1 MHKHRRAMA
10 AISMVVVLLIIDLMI
25 ISMVVGGARD
35 HDLTVRRMD
44 TIRAFYAAEAGMNM
58 AIREKMIGV
67 DEDGDDALNP
77 PADDGIGTISFDDP
91 IPNDANDPGFG
102 TPKNAQFVV
111 TLSADKKT
119 LTSTG
124 RSGDAKREMDALLE

>member
-10 AISMVVVLLIIDLMI
+10 AITMVVVLLIIDLMI
-25 ISMVVGGARD
+25 ISMVVGGARE

-58 AIREKMIGV
+58 AIREKMIPN
-67 DEDGDDALNP
+67 DEDNDTGGADEGSISDDA
-77 PADDGIGTISFDDP
+77 
-91 IPNDANDPGFG
+91 NDANDPGFG
-102 TPKNAQFVV
+102 TPKNTQFVV

-124 RSGDAKREMDALLE
+124 RSGDAKREMDAFLE

>member
-1 MHKHRRAMA
+1 MA
-10 AISMVVVLLIIDLMI
+10 AISMVVVLMIIDLMI

-58 AIREKMIGV
+58 AIRERMLDPPN
-67 DEDGDDALNP
+67 DEDNDTGGADTGSISDDA
-77 PADDGIGTISFDDP
+77 D
-91 IPNDANDPGFG
+91 DANDPGFG
-102 TPKNAQFVV
+102 TPKNTQFVV

-124 RSGDAKREMDALLE
+124 RSGDAKREMEAFLE

>member
-1 MHKHRRAMA
+1 MHKQRRAMA
-10 AISMVVVLLIIDLMI
+10 AITMVVVLLIIDLMI
-25 ISMVVGGARD
+25 ISMVVGGARE

-58 AIREKMIGV
+58 AIRERMIPD
-67 DEDGDDALNP
+67 DEDNDTGGADTGSIYDDTNV
-77 PADDGIGTISFDDP
+77 
-91 IPNDANDPGFG
+91 ANVPGFG
-102 TPKNAQFVV
+102 TPKNTQFVV
-111 TLSADKKT
+111 TLSPDKKT

>member
-58 AIREKMIGV
+58 AIRERMLDPPT
-67 DEDGDDALNP
+67 DEDGDKTP
-77 PADDGIGTISFDDP
+77 PGTDTGSISDDGDP
-91 IPNDANDPGFG
+91 ANDPGFG
-102 TPKNAQFVV
+102 TPKNTQFVA

>member
-10 AISMVVVLLIIDLMI
+10 AITMVVVLLIIDLMI

-58 AIREKMIGV
+58 AIRERMIPD
-67 DEDGDDALNP
+67 DEDNDTGGADTGSIS
-77 PADDGIGTISFDDP
+77 DDGDP
-91 IPNDANDPGFG
+91 ANDPGFG
-102 TPKNAQFVV
+102 TPKNTQFVV
-111 TLSADKKT
+111 TLSPDKKT

>member
-10 AISMVVVLLIIDLMI
+10 AISMVVVLMIIDLMI

-58 AIREKMIGV
+58 AIRERMLDPPN
-67 DEDGDDALNP
+67 DEDNDTGGAEEGSIS
-77 PADDGIGTISFDDP
+77 DDGDP
-91 IPNDANDPGFG
+91 ANDPGFG
-102 TPKNAQFVV
+102 TPKNTQFVV

-124 RSGDAKREMDALLE
+124 RSGDAKREMEAFLE

>member
-1 MHKHRRAMA
+1 MHRQRRAMA
-10 AISMVVVLLIIDLMI
+10 AITMVVVLLIIDLMI
-25 ISMVVGGARD
+25 ISMVVGGARE

-58 AIREKMIGV
+58 AIRERMLDPAT
-67 DEDGDDALNP
+67 DEDGDKTP
-77 PADDGIGTISFDDP
+77 PGTDTGSISDDGV
-91 IPNDANDPGFG
+91 DANDPGFG
-102 TPKNAQFVV
+102 TPKNTQFVV
-111 TLSADKKT
+111 TLSPDKKT

>member
-1 MHKHRRAMA
+1 MHKQRRAMA

-58 AIREKMIGV
+58 AIRERMVGV

-77 PADDGIGTISFDDP
+77 VPDDGIGTISYDAP
-91 IPNDANDPGFG
+91 APNDANDPGFG

-111 TLSADKKT
+111 TISADKKT

>member
-1 MHKHRRAMA
+1 MHKQRRAMA

-58 AIREKMIGV
+58 AIRERMIPD
-67 DEDGDDALNP
+67 DEDNDTGGADTGSISDD
-77 PADDGIGTISFDDP
+77 T
-91 IPNDANDPGFG
+91 NDANDPGFG
-102 TPKNAQFVV
+102 TPKNTQFVV

>member
-1 MHKHRRAMA
+1 MHRQRRAMA
-10 AISMVVVLLIIDLMI
+10 AITMVVVLLIIDLMI

-58 AIREKMIGV
+58 AIRERMIPDDEDNDTGGV
-67 DEDGDDALNP
+67 DTGSISDD
-77 PADDGIGTISFDDP
+77 T
-91 IPNDANDPGFG
+91 NDANDPGFG
-102 TPKNAQFVV
+102 TPKNTQFVV
-111 TLSADKKT
+111 TLSPDKKT